1 MPTLDDHFKPLS
13 LFHLSVLR
21 MAMLVYILTLP
32 SPPCKLRRH
41 SLNLSFFCFFVK
53 NTCIKKPC
61 PSNAIC
67 QAGFSS
73 EGYRCVC
80 VPGYTGE
87 DCTEG
92 EADIC
97 VQYLSVSSHLTIRKV
112 GDRLFYF
119 KSLVL
124 SSCIYFL
131 FKDKEVSAVNWEKN
145 LRKRQGMGAGVG
157 GRLATGGKTCIKKKI
172 DSLPLSALETS
183 MSPYCNAI
191 RQ

>member
-13 LFHLSVLR
+13 LFHLSTLR
-21 MAMLVYILTLP
+21 MAMSMYLLTLP
-32 SPPCKLRRH
+32 SPPCNCVDKPWLV
-41 SLNLSFFCFFVK
+41 LFCFFVK
-53 NTCIKKPC
+53 NACIKKPC

-73 EGYRCVC
+73 EEYRCVC

-87 DCTEG
+87 DCAEG

-112 GDRLFYF
+112 GDRLFNF

-131 FKDKEVSAVNWEKN
+131 VDDKEGSAVNWEKN
-145 LRKRQGMGAGVG
+145 LRKRQGMGAGDWPQVEKHVS
-157 GRLATGGKTCIKKKI
+157 RRK
-172 DSLPLSALETS
+172 
-183 MSPYCNAI
+183 
-191 RQ
+191 